1 MFFLIQFSINFPAK
15 IRSVKGH
22 SSKADHSG
30 GGGSGKFGHCGRLT
44 EAFHADFDAF
54 DSNSEVCI
62 SDLLVHASVNAVF
75 LFRHWVAHE
84 GVDAAVLIIRLGAL
98 VGSIA
103 GVNGGA
109 GLGVHVVDGVV
120 EVLVEFLDLLHVL
133 LTVHHVAAHAL
144 LLLVAKA
151 IAFDRKVGPGHI
163 ALHTHGSVNFSAINF
178 HVCLLAVNFD
188 FVITHLH
195 CSRKLGFI
203 ALLSKDCTGEC
214 NEND

>member
-22 SSKADHSG
+22 SSKADHCC
-30 GGGSGKFGHCGRLT
+30 GGGSGKFRHCGRLT

-98 VGSIA
+98 VGSTA

-120 EVLVEFLDLLHVL
+120 EVLVEFLDLLLVL
-133 LTVHHVAAHAL
+133 LIVHHVAAHTL
-144 LLLVAKA
+144 LLLVGEGLFRKSDHVNVGAPCLFA
-151 IAFDRKVGPGHI
+151 SVVHVDNIAFETAFVPLFDGCFTVG
-163 ALHTHGSVNFSAINF
+163 S
-178 HVCLLAVNFD
+178 
-188 FVITHLH
+188 
-195 CSRKLGFI
+195 
-203 ALLSKDCTGEC
+203 
-214 NEND
+214 

>member
-1 MFFLIQFSINFPAK
+1 MSDPMTKKEYSIYRCMNEQIADANFA
-15 IRSVKGH
+15 I
-22 SSKADHSG
+22 
-30 GGGSGKFGHCGRLT
+30 T
-44 EAFHADFDAF
+44 
-54 DSNSEVCI
+54 I
-62 SDLLVHASVNAVF
+62 
-75 LFRHWVAHE
+75 
-84 GVDAAVLIIRLGAL
+84 
-98 VGSIA
+98 
-103 GVNGGA
+103 
-109 GLGVHVVDGVV
+109 DGVV